1 MNFFFNVFL
10 FFVLLTSNSFAQIN
24 KGNFLTGGLLGGR
37 FSQSK
42 SIGSPI
48 FSTQETTERELNFI
62 GQIGYFLVNKFAL
75 GINAQ
80 YSLTQET
87 TVINLYFP
95 SHLSQRYEL
104 NNKIFAIGPF
114 ARYYLLSPKN
124 KFNVYF
130 QGAVL
135 AGNILRN
142 NFSYIDPAMPI
153 DEESKNLMAYQISA
167 APSYFI
173 NKNISLEWVFMYSRY
188 NHVEQVNNFSSAI
201 GIQIHLVK

>member
-1 MNFFFNVFL
+1 MKFFFNVFL

-48 FSTQETTERELNFI
+48 FSTQETT
-62 GQIGYFLVNKFAL
+62 
-75 GINAQ
+75 
-80 YSLTQET
+80 
-87 TVINLYFP
+87 VIKLYFP

-201 GIQIHLVK
+201 GLQIHLVK